1 MKHDKTNNAQ
11 LQNTLQSTEDNK
23 TNIPNQQKKSFQ
35 LSEEGLSFI
44 QKQMTRYETKRS
56 AILPSLYRV
65 QQENGG
71 WIPSEAVPYLSKVM
85 GIPESHIQE
94 ALTFYTLYNR
104 QPIGRLHIQVC
115 CNLSCAINGSREI
128 FRHLCD
134 QFKIQ
139 PGQVSKDGLA
149 SITCVECLGAC
160 DQAPMAQVNDCYIGP
175 LTKDTAIEQIKKVLK
190 KWNINY

>member
-1 MKHDKTNNAQ
+1 MKHNKTKNTQ
-11 LQNTLQSTEDNK
+11 LQNTLQNTEGNK
-23 TNIPNQQKKSFQ
+23 TETPNQQKKSFQ

-44 QKQMTRYETKRS
+44 KKQMTRYETKRS

-71 WIPSEAVPYLSKVM
+71 WVPPEAISYLSKIM
-85 GIPESHIQE
+85 DIPESYIQE

-134 QFKIQ
+134 QFKVQ

-160 DQAPMAQVNDCYIGP
+160 DQAPMAQVNDRYIGP
-175 LTKDTAIEQIKKVLK
+175 LTKDTAVEQIKKVLK
-190 KWNINY
+190 NGT